1 MNKILKGLL
10 LSVLILTLSF
20 NMLPLGAQNVEGEA
34 APMSVIACDTWA
46 SLTRSGSRMTSKV
59 GYSAGTNLTSADVYT
74 FFQRYVDGVWR
85 AASSV
90 SSDCG
95 WHDHTTALDA
105 EYTHSMT
112 LTVSGSYRVKAV
124 FFLYGTSG
132 GSSVSDRIEEYD
144 YCSYTA

>member
-10 LSVLILTLSF
+10 LSVLVLTLSF
-20 NMLPLGAQNVEGEA
+20 NMLPLGAQNVGGEA
-34 APMSVIACDTWA
+34 APLSEVAFDTWA
-46 SLTRSGSRMTSKV
+46 VLTRSGSRMTSKV
-59 GYSAGTNLTSADVYT
+59 GYIAGGNLTSADVYT

-90 SSDCG
+90 PSACG
-95 WHDHTTALDA
+95 WHDHSTATDG

-124 FFLYGTSG
+124 FFLYGTN
-132 GSSVSDRIEEYD
+132 GSKEVSDRIEEYD